1 MRYQQPKNRLKMKKL
16 IQKTLILIV
25 LSLPQT
31 ILFAN
36 NVQISNVK
44 ITGQD
49 TASKFTMVQFDIS
62 WENSWRT
69 STLEKNWDA
78 AWIFVK
84 YRKKRET
91 IWNHAYLNDS
101 GHEAPTGSE
110 ITPGFVVTNAGF
122 DATTNPA
129 VGVFLYRS
137 GDGIGNINYE
147 GVQLRW
153 NYSVSVNGVNG
164 LADNDSVEVSVFAIE
179 MVYIPTGSFYAGD
192 GIHEG
197 SNSVGRFVAGT
208 TTEPF
213 QITSEAALTIG
224 DSATTQLWGTS
235 TGGSSTIGNAGEL
248 PANFP
253 KGYQSFY
260 IMKYELSQYMYK
272 EYLNKLTRTQQIA
285 RSGMNAVGRFM
296 PNSTSSQNRN
306 GIRIMSSLGSSLPFV
321 YGNDLN
327 NNGIEGEPEDGLH
340 IACNWLSFY
349 DLMAFADWSG
359 LRPYTELEFE
369 KACRGT
375 LPPVINECAWGTS
388 NITNATTITNYGME
402 NERANAG
409 ANIVTNN
416 KTNGPMR
423 CGCFANDTTNREQA
437 GATFYGV
444 MEMSG
449 NLWEYTYSVGR
460 DDSRNF
466 NGNIH
471 GDGIIN
477 KDNGFTDIDET
488 DWPRGVSFRGSSWY
502 DTSNAQQ
509 TSSRNHASS
518 QYTYGRYS
526 TTGIRLARTQ
536 P

>member
-1 MRYQQPKNRLKMKKL
+1 MNVKKQ
-16 IQKTLILIV
+16 IQKAVILIA
-25 LSLPQT
+25 LLLPQT

-36 NVQISNVK
+36 NIQVSNVSL
-44 ITGQD
+44 TGQN
-49 TASKFTMVQFDIS
+49 TTSKYTMVKFDIS

-84 YRKKRET
+84 YRKKREI

-147 GVQLRW
+147 GVRLRW
-153 NYSVSVNGVNG
+153 NYGVDVNGVNG

-179 MVYIPTGSFYAGD
+179 MVYIPEGDFYVGD

-224 DSATTQLWGTS
+224 NSATTQLWGTS

-272 EYLNKLTRTQQIA
+272 EYLNKLTRSQQVA
-285 RSGMNAVGRFM
+285 RSGTTVICRFM
-296 PNSTSSQNRN
+296 SNNTTPPNRN
-306 GIRIMSSLGSSLPFV
+306 GIRIMSSLGGALPFV
-321 YGNDLN
+321 FGNDLN

-349 DLMAFADWSG
+349 DLMTFADWSG

-369 KACRGT
+369 KACRGA
-375 LPPVINECAWGTS
+375 LPPVINEYAWGTS
-388 NITNATTITNYGME
+388 NMTHATEITYPGMTNEAATNP
-402 NERANAG
+402 G
-409 ANIVTNN
+409 ANIATNN
-416 KTNGPMR
+416 AENVQGPLR
-423 CGCFANDTTNREQA
+423 CGNFARTATTREQA
-437 GATFYGV
+437 GATYYGV

-460 DDSRNF
+460 DDSRSF

-471 GDGIIN
+471 GDGIII
-477 KDNGFTDIDET
+477 KDTGFTDIDET
-488 DWPRGVSFRGSSWY
+488 NWPRGVSLRGSSWSE
-502 DTSNAQQ
+502 TTNAQQ
-509 TSSRNHASS
+509 ISSRNYASP
-518 QYTYGRYS
+518 QYTFQRYS